1 MSRRGRPD
9 VSFVGK
15 LMAGTLLI
23 VFFVALRLIGSPH
36 VNQPSSID
44 PSNTPSLNASA
55 TAIVGGAVPR
65 VIADLIG
72 APTASV
78 SSDLSGTSMTLGIE
92 LPDGLLVCTLLP
104 AGGDE
109 RWELPDGLLVCTLLP
124 AGGDERWVGADRPA
138 IVAAF
143 DCPNPDGL
151 VLREGTNFDFS
162 AAIAGSLF
170 GIEQPAVVRDETID
184 GARRLSFEAGS
195 AGVLT
200 VVVRSAES
208 GLSGAAGLR

>member
-44 PSNTPSLNASA
+44 PSDAPSLNASA

-109 RWELPDGLLVCTLLP
+109 RW
-124 AGGDERWVGADRPA
+124 AGADRPA

-143 DCPNPDGL
+143 DCPNPDRL

>member
-23 VFFVALRLIGSPH
+23 VFFVTLRLLGSPH

-44 PSNTPSLNASA
+44 PSDTPSLNASA

-109 RWELPDGLLVCTLLP
+109 RW
-124 AGGDERWVGADRPA
+124 VGADRPA

-170 GIEQPAVVRDETID
+170 GIDQPAVVRAETID